1 MAKRGSKTKGT
12 EHESLSK
19 KTGKPRKK
27 PGRKSKADLL
37 AEEELNEL
45 NNFAQEKKPKKK
57 RGRKKKPI
65 SVPISNLQAPI
76 DNLSAPL
83 NLQASHVNDV
93 EMNGSMINEIV
104 NSLENIKRSMAEW
117 RRESK
122 AEINELKKLIR
133 ESPLKALREEIE
145 RNRKHINNSIN
156 RQFETHFRNLKTL
169 LPDRQGKGIQKT
181 RKRGR
186 PARGTRTES
195 AYEDDTGA
203 NNNKS
208 LSQSEEQSVEE
219 NMSPRN
225 NHTNQD
231 EIQNDNNKRIANLS
245 SVANLE
251 VEQER
256 STNNITFG
264 NLAEAYASVSKH
276 EESIEKKESESNKE
290 SISKEEEPDEDEE
303 DSKADKSEHQS
314 KSKTARM
321 EEEDEEEEKPES
333 EKENEMEI
341 EIEDQEGD
349 KKDQLSE
356 EFIAEFSLN

>member
-12 EHESLSK
+12 EQESLNK

-27 PGRKSKADLL
+27 PGRKSKAELL

-45 NNFAQEKKPKKK
+45 NSHVQDKKPKKK

-65 SVPISNLQAPI
+65 SVPISNLLGPV
-76 DNLSAPL
+76 DNLPAPL
-83 NLQASHVNDV
+83 NSQPSQVNDT

-117 RRESK
+117 QRETK
-122 AEINELKKLIR
+122 AEINELKKLII

-156 RQFETHFRNLKTL
+156 RQFDTHFRNLKNL
-169 LPDRQGKGIQKT
+169 LPDKQGKAIQKT
-181 RKRGR
+181 RKKGR
-186 PARGTRTES
+186 SVRGTRTES
-195 AYEDDTGA
+195 VHEDDTGA

-208 LSQSEEQSVEE
+208 LSQSEEQSAEE

-231 EIQNDNNKRIANLS
+231 EIQNDDSKRIANLS

-256 STNNITFG
+256 GTNTITFG
-264 NLAEAYASVSKH
+264 NLAEAYPSVSKQ

-290 SISKEEEPDEDEE
+290 SVSKEDEPDEQNEE
-303 DSKADKSEHQS
+303 DSKADKSEHLS

-321 EEEDEEEEKPES
+321 EEEEEEDEKPES

-341 EIEDQEGD
+341 EDQEGD
-349 KKDQLSE
+349 KKNQLSE